1 LHWGCPPNNQGNF
14 GAEVVAMRLKYQ
26 WIMTIGSDLAF
37 AVAFP
42 CSVGMFLSEKE
53 QCKTDHQH
61 LKFWEHSST

>member
-1 LHWGCPPNNQGNF
+1 
-14 GAEVVAMRLKYQ
+14 
-26 WIMTIGSDLAF
+26 MTIGSDLAF

-42 CSVGMFLSEKE
+42 CSVGMFLLEKE